1 VVVVKLSGKINLFG
15 KTAYLSLGTVPTPK
29 ERTGGKSSRI
39 LNTIYHI
46 LPLDYDKIDQ
56 QSLEIELLALID
68 EFELGNMHIFK
79 MPDRENAF
87 HVVCLDYFLLHEV
100 KAITMSSSCDIA
112 FVLAPRY
119 DKFKNWVLRDFPKGD
134 RQMPVF
140 LKTVISPYE
149 GKRKQS
155 QAHATYLNAMYG
167 CNIELSN
174 SDGNTALLVESYLTA
189 NRTERKNVGERDDQK

>member
-1 VVVVKLSGKINLFG
+1 MKILGKLNFLG
-15 KTAYLSLGTVPTPK
+15 KTGFLSIGAVSTPK

-39 LNTIYHI
+39 PNTIYHI
-46 LPLDYDKIDQ
+46 LPFDYDKIDLE
-56 QSLEIELLALID
+56 SLEIELQALIE

-100 KAITMSSSCDIA
+100 KVITMSSSCDIA

-134 RQMPVF
+134 RKMPVF
-140 LKTVISPYE
+140 LKTITSSYE
-149 GKRKQS
+149 GKSKQS
-155 QAHATYLNAMYG
+155 QAHATYLNSLYG
-167 CNIELSN
+167 CNIMLSN
-174 SDGNTALLVESYLTA
+174 SDGNTAVIVESYLTA
-189 NRTERKNVGERDDQK
+189 NRTDKSKSQNN